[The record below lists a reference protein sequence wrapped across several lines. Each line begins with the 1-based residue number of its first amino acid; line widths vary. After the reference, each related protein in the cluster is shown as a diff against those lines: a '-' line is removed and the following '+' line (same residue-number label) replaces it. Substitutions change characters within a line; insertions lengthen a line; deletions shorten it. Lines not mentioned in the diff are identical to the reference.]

1 MIIDYLLYYIILL
14 ISIMDP
20 LALIRQA
27 TIENSAVNL
36 VDGYYIFGPYKIHE
50 STETCFKR
58 LLLFYF
64 YNILLNFI

>member
-1 MIIDYLLYYIILL
+1 
-14 ISIMDP
+14 MDP

-58 LLLFYF
+58 LLLLF
-64 YNILLNFI
+64 L